1 MQELFEL
8 LEIKS
13 DVWRSTKERQQAEER
28 NRSSD
33 RLKSRTLKTD
43 INSNESSKTHEPPS
57 GSSHSE
63 SESVTPSAGYSKDQ
77 DRTESEALSIK
88 KENMSGSSND
98 ERDEE
103 EPEGESKECG
113 KLTSR
118 RRSSSNPVNL
128 SLARNSENT
137 GSEHDDSQ
145 DVDVETVAA
154 KVYIFL
160 DNIIIYISYI
170 FIVLFH

>member
-28 NRSSD
+28 NRSCD
-33 RLKSRTLKTD
+33 RLKAKSLKTD
-43 INSNESSKTHEPPS
+43 INSNESSKSHDVPS

-63 SESVTPSAGYSKDQ
+63 SDGAVPSAGFSKERE
-77 DRTESEALSIK
+77 RTDSEAMSIK

-103 EPEGESKECG
+103 ELDGERRDKPG
-113 KLTSR
+113 GRLAGR

-128 SLARNSENT
+128 SLARTADRAS
-137 GSEHDDSQ
+137 SDRDDR

-154 KVYIFL
+154 KV
-160 DNIIIYISYI
+160 SYTPRAA
-170 FIVLFH
+170 L

>member
-13 DVWRSTKERQQAEER
+13 DVWKSTKERQQAEER
-28 NRSSD
+28 NRSCE
-33 RLKSRTLKTD
+33 RLKAKNLKTD
-43 INSNESSKTHEPPS
+43 INSNESSKHDAPS

-63 SESVTPSAGYSKDQ
+63 SDRVTPSAGYSKDKER
-77 DRTESEALSIK
+77 DSESLSIK
-88 KENMSGSSND
+88 KESMSTSSND
-98 ERDEE
+98 EREDDDHADDKD
-103 EPEGESKECG
+103 KECG
-113 KLTSR
+113 RLTAR

-128 SLARNSENT
+128 SVQRTSENT

-154 KVYIFL
+154 KV
-160 DNIIIYISYI
+160 N
-170 FIVLFH
+170 VN

>member
-13 DVWRSTKERQQAEER
+13 DVWKSTKERQQAEER
-28 NRSSD
+28 NRSCD
-33 RLKSRTLKTD
+33 RLKKPLKTD
-43 INSNESSKTHEPPS
+43 INSNESSKHDAPS

-63 SESVTPSAGYSKDQ
+63 SELVTPGAGYSKDKG
-77 DRTESEALSIK
+77 DENMSIK
-88 KENMSGSSND
+88 KENMSTSSND
-98 ERDEE
+98 ERDDEE
-103 EPEGESKECG
+103 QDGENRDKECG
-113 KLTSR
+113 RLMAR

-154 KVYIFL
+154 KVNNKY
-160 DNIIIYISYI
+160 
-170 FIVLFH
+170 H